1 MKILTEERF
10 GKQLMSIKRN
20 TLINLVGAMAPMFI
34 SLMIVPLYLRL
45 VGEAR
50 FGVLVL
56 VWLFVGYFEFFDFGI
71 GKATANHMAR
81 LRDAP
86 ISAREEAFWTGA
98 LINGALGLLG
108 GLVLLAAGHYAVDA
122 YFGDKL
128 SGELDEEIRRA
139 LPWMALAVPVGT
151 VSAVGVAALE
161 AREQFLTLNA
171 LQVLVT
177 ALIQLSPLLVAWWR
191 GPALDGLIAAIVIC
205 RVGANLPVFLACRRH
220 VPLRGRPRFRKSLAA
235 PLFRYGGWVTVTAV
249 VGPILVSVDRL
260 LIGSQ
265 LGLSAVAHYTVPYN
279 LVTKFQILPASLM
292 RTLFP
297 RFSSL
302 ESEECAPIARQA
314 VFALAAITLPL
325 TVAAVLVMKPFLRVW
340 IGAQFAE
347 VAAPVGE
354 ILLIG
359 VWINSL
365 AWVPVV
371 MLQGQGRPAI
381 VAKLHVLEL
390 IPYIAILWMGVA
402 RGGLQGAAWAWVLRV
417 GVDALLMFW
426 VSGLWARVFSA
437 LWTGIALIA
446 MIQLALYLTAEM
458 PMIRGIAATALLIAA
473 VLYSLH
479 AAAND
484 LRLILARVV
493 PLVSSRLA
501 AMRK

>member
-1 MKILTEERF
+1 
-10 GKQLMSIKRN
+10 MSIKRN
-20 TLINLVGAMAPMFI
+20 TFINFAGATVPIILSLI
-34 SLMIVPLYLRL
+34 IVPLYLRL

-86 ISAREEAFWTGA
+86 PSAREAAFWTGA
-98 LINGALGLLG
+98 LINGMLGLVG
-108 GLVLLAAGHYAVDA
+108 GLVLLVGGHYGVTG

-128 SGELDEEIRRA
+128 SGELNEEIRMA
-139 LPWMALAVPVGT
+139 LPWISFAVPVGT

-161 AREQFLTLNA
+161 ARERFLALNT

-191 GPALDGLIAAIVIC
+191 GPSLDGLIAATVII
-205 RVGANLPVFLACRRH
+205 RIGATVPVFIACRRY

-249 VGPILVSVDRL
+249 IGPILVSVDRL

-265 LGLSAVAHYTVPYN
+265 IGLGAVAHYTVPYN
-279 LVTKFQILPASLM
+279 LVTKFQILPASLV

-297 RFSSL
+297 RFSAL
-302 ESEECAPIARQA
+302 EWEEGVPIAREA
-314 VFALAAITLPL
+314 IFGLAAITLPL
-325 TVAAVLVMKPFLRVW
+325 TVVAIIVMKPFLSVW
-340 IGAQFAE
+340 IGAEFAE

-365 AWVPVV
+365 AWVPTV

-390 IPYIAILWMGVA
+390 IPYVAILWIGMA
-402 RGGLQGAAWAWVLRV
+402 WAGLPGAAWAWVLRV
-417 GVDALLMFW
+417 AIDALLMFW
-426 VSGLWARVFSA
+426 ASGLWGRVFSV
-437 LWTGIALIA
+437 LWTGMA
-446 MIQLALYLTAEM
+446 
-458 PMIRGIAATALLIAA
+458 LIAA
-473 VLYSLH
+473 VRLAVHFTAETPLIWGILAVAALIAASFYSLRV
-479 AAAND
+479 APD
-484 LRLILARVV
+484 GLRLILARAV
-493 PLVSSRLA
+493 PFVWSRLA
-501 AMRK
+501 AMQK